1 MVIVQTHG
9 SFEVTANLKTK
20 EETHFLQAHF
30 PTWLQ
35 PAIRHLSLSYSPWVL
50 SLTVC
55 SPQAFQKK
63 TVVEYNLT
71 SICEWFF
78 PEPLIFHTLSQ
89 LLCSSRLETM
99 GGSPFSQGSSRE
111 MLITKGPRH
120 VLFEAEFPMSAS
132 TWHFKGILQG
142 FNDFWWSNSDVLLTE
157 NWEIKK
163 RNFKVLFEQESCNI

>member
-1 MVIVQTHG
+1 MVENSWWGDNKLPLKFQAEIMLLAHQDSSGNEQTHG

-20 EETHFLQAHF
+20 ETCFLQAHF

-50 SLTVC
+50 SLTVH

-99 GGSPFSQGSSRE
+99 GGSPFSQGSSKE
-111 MLITKGPRH
+111 MLITQQLQRTQTCLIWSRISH
-120 VLFEAEFPMSAS
+120 VCQ
-132 TWHFKGILQG
+132 H
-142 FNDFWWSNSDVLLTE
+142 LT
-157 NWEIKK
+157 
-163 RNFKVLFEQESCNI
+163 F